1 MLNKNKVYYS
11 LRQREKSGGIQLLE
25 WVDSVSGLFVKPI
38 AIVFP
43 WRAEKIKMFVERLS
57 QQTLRKFDQNASQQT
72 LRKFDQNASQ
82 QTFKKSL
89 IKNASQKGEETRL
102 NTEDAMRV
110 LVAMKLATS
119 IRERQRIEEALE
131 ILYSLSDEET
141 SFWAWKIL
149 TYKTKGASA
158 FKAMY
163 LRR

>member
-43 WRAEKIKMFVERLS
+43 WRAEMIKMFVERLS

-72 LRKFDQNASQ
+72 FKKSLTKNASQ
-82 QTFKKSL
+82 Q
-89 IKNASQKGEETRL
+89 GEETRL
-102 NTEDAMRV
+102 STEDAMRV
-110 LVAMKLATS
+110 LVAIKLATS

>member
-11 LRQREKSGGIQLLE
+11 LRQREKTNSIQLLE
-25 WVDSVSGLFVKPI
+25 HVDSVSGLFVKPI

-43 WRAEKIKMFVERLS
+43 WRAEMIKMFVERLS

-72 LRKFDQNASQ
+72 L
-82 QTFKKSL
+82 KKSL
-89 IKNASQKGEETRL
+89 TKNASQKGEETRL
-102 NTEDAMRV
+102 STEDAMRV

-163 LRR
+163 LGR

>member
-11 LRQREKSGGIQLLE
+11 LRQREKTKSIQLLE
-25 WVDSVSGLFVKPI
+25 HVDSVSGLFVKPI

-43 WRAEKIKMFVERLS
+43 WRAEMIKMFVERLS

-72 LRKFDQNASQ
+72 
-82 QTFKKSL
+82 FKKSL
-89 IKNASQKGEETRL
+89 TKNASQKGEETML
-102 NTEDAMRV
+102 STEDAMRV

-158 FKAMY
+158 FKAVY

>member
-25 WVDSVSGLFVKPI
+25 HVDSVSGLFVKPI

-43 WRAEKIKMFVERLS
+43 WRAEMIKMFIERLS

-72 LRKFDQNASQ
+72 L
-82 QTFKKSL
+82 KKSL
-89 IKNASQKGEETRL
+89 TKNASQKGEETRL
-102 NTEDAMRV
+102 STEDAMRV

-163 LRR
+163 LGR

>member
-1 MLNKNKVYYS
+1 
-11 LRQREKSGGIQLLE
+11 
-25 WVDSVSGLFVKPI
+25 
-38 AIVFP
+38 
-43 WRAEKIKMFVERLS
+43 LS
-57 QQTLRKFDQNASQQT
+57 
-72 LRKFDQNASQ
+72 
-82 QTFKKSL
+82 
-89 IKNASQKGEETRL
+89 
-102 NTEDAMRV
+102 TEDAMRV

-163 LRR
+163 LRK

>member
-25 WVDSVSGLFVKPI
+25 HVDSVSGLFVKPI

-43 WRAEKIKMFVERLS
+43 WRAEMIKMFVERLS

-72 LRKFDQNASQ
+72 
-82 QTFKKSL
+82 FKKSL
-89 IKNASQKGEETRL
+89 TKNASQKGEETML
-102 NTEDAMRV
+102 STEDAMRV

>member
-11 LRQREKSGGIQLLE
+11 LRQREKTNSIQLLE

-43 WRAEKIKMFVERLS
+43 WRAEMIKMFVERLS

-72 LRKFDQNASQ
+72 
-82 QTFKKSL
+82 FKKSL
-89 IKNASQKGEETRL
+89 TKNASQKGEETRL
-102 NTEDAMRV
+102 STEDAMRV

-131 ILYSLSDEET
+131 TLYSLSDEET

>member
-25 WVDSVSGLFVKPI
+25 HVDSVSGLFVKPI

-43 WRAEKIKMFVERLS
+43 WRAEMIKMFVERLS

-72 LRKFDQNASQ
+72 L
-82 QTFKKSL
+82 KKSL
-89 IKNASQKGEETRL
+89 TKNASQKGEETRL
-102 NTEDAMRV
+102 STEDAMRV

-163 LRR
+163 LRK

>member
-11 LRQREKSGGIQLLE
+11 LRQREKTKSIQLLE
-25 WVDSVSGLFVKPI
+25 HVDSVSGLFVKPI

-43 WRAEKIKMFVERLS
+43 WRAEMIKMFVERLS

-72 LRKFDQNASQ
+72 L
-82 QTFKKSL
+82 KKSL
-89 IKNASQKGEETRL
+89 TKNASQKGEETRL
-102 NTEDAMRV
+102 STEDAMRV

-163 LRR
+163 LGR

>member
-25 WVDSVSGLFVKPI
+25 HVDSVSGLFVKPI

-43 WRAEKIKMFVERLS
+43 WRAEMIKMFVERLS

-72 LRKFDQNASQ
+72 L
-82 QTFKKSL
+82 KKNL
-89 IKNASQKGEETRL
+89 TKNVSQKGEETRL
-102 NTEDAMRV
+102 STEDAMRV

-158 FKAMY
+158 FKAVY

>member
-1 MLNKNKVYYS
+1 MLNKNKIYYS

-25 WVDSVSGLFVKPI
+25 HVDSVSGLFVKPI
-38 AIVFP
+38 VIVFP
-43 WRAEKIKMFVERLS
+43 WRAEMIKMFVERL
-57 QQTLRKFDQNASQQT
+57 LRKE
-72 LRKFDQNASQ
+72 
-82 QTFKKSL
+82 
-89 IKNASQKGEETRL
+89 IEEETRL
-102 NTEDAMRV
+102 STEDAMRV
-110 LVAMKLATS
+110 LVAMKLATG

-163 LRR
+163 LRK

>member
-11 LRQREKSGGIQLLE
+11 LRQREKTNSIQLLE
-25 WVDSVSGLFVKPI
+25 HVDSVSGLFVKPI

-43 WRAEKIKMFVERLS
+43 WRAEMIKMFVERLS
-57 QQTLRKFDQNASQQT
+57 QQTLRKFDQNASQ
-72 LRKFDQNASQ
+72 
-82 QTFKKSL
+82 
-89 IKNASQKGEETRL
+89 KGEETRL
-102 NTEDAMRV
+102 STEDAMRV

-149 TYKTKGASA
+149 TYRTKGASA

>member
-25 WVDSVSGLFVKPI
+25 HVDSVSGLFVKPI

-43 WRAEKIKMFVERLS
+43 WRAEMIKMFVERLS
-57 QQTLRKFDQNASQQT
+57 QQTLRKFDQNA
-72 LRKFDQNASQ
+72 L
-82 QTFKKSL
+82 
-89 IKNASQKGEETRL
+89 QKGEETRL
-102 NTEDAMRV
+102 STEDAMRV

-163 LRR
+163 LRK

>member
-11 LRQREKSGGIQLLE
+11 LRQREKTKSIQLLE
-25 WVDSVSGLFVKPI
+25 HVDSVSGLFVKPI

-43 WRAEKIKMFVERLS
+43 WRAEMIKMFVERLS

-72 LRKFDQNASQ
+72 
-82 QTFKKSL
+82 FKKSL
-89 IKNASQKGEETRL
+89 TKNVSQKGEETRL
-102 NTEDAMRV
+102 STEDAMRV

-158 FKAMY
+158 FKAVY

>member
-11 LRQREKSGGIQLLE
+11 LRQREKTNSIQLLE
-25 WVDSVSGLFVKPI
+25 HVDSVSGLFVKPI

-43 WRAEKIKMFVERLS
+43 WRAEMIKMFVERLS

-72 LRKFDQNASQ
+72 
-82 QTFKKSL
+82 FKKSL
-89 IKNASQKGEETRL
+89 TKNASQKGEETRL
-102 NTEDAMRV
+102 STEDAMRV

-149 TYKTKGASA
+149 TYRTKGASA

>member
-43 WRAEKIKMFVERLS
+43 WRAEMIKMFVERLS

-72 LRKFDQNASQ
+72 FKKSLTKNASQ
-82 QTFKKSL
+82 Q
-89 IKNASQKGEETRL
+89 GEETRL
-102 NTEDAMRV
+102 STEDAMRV

>member
-25 WVDSVSGLFVKPI
+25 HVDSVSGLFVKPI

-43 WRAEKIKMFVERLS
+43 WRAEMIKMFVERLS
-57 QQTLRKFDQNASQQT
+57 QQTL
-72 LRKFDQNASQ
+72 
-82 QTFKKSL
+82 KKSL
-89 IKNASQKGEETRL
+89 TKNASQKGEETRL
-102 NTEDAMRV
+102 STEDAMRV

-163 LRR
+163 LRK

>member
-11 LRQREKSGGIQLLE
+11 LRQREKTNSIQLLE
-25 WVDSVSGLFVKPI
+25 HVDSVSGLFVKPI

-43 WRAEKIKMFVERLS
+43 WRAEMIKMFVERLS

-72 LRKFDQNASQ
+72 L
-82 QTFKKSL
+82 KKSL
-89 IKNASQKGEETRL
+89 TKNASQKGEETRL
-102 NTEDAMRV
+102 STEDAMRV

-131 ILYSLSDEET
+131 TLYSLSNEET

-149 TYKTKGASA
+149 TYKNKGASA

>member
-11 LRQREKSGGIQLLE
+11 LRQREKTNSIQLLE
-25 WVDSVSGLFVKPI
+25 HVDSVSGLFVKPI

-43 WRAEKIKMFVERLS
+43 WRAEMIKMFIERLS

-72 LRKFDQNASQ
+72 L
-82 QTFKKSL
+82 KKSL

-102 NTEDAMRV
+102 STEDAMRV

>member
-11 LRQREKSGGIQLLE
+11 LRQREKTNSIQLLE
-25 WVDSVSGLFVKPI
+25 HVDSVSGLFVKPI

-43 WRAEKIKMFVERLS
+43 WRAEMIKMFVERLS

-72 LRKFDQNASQ
+72 L
-82 QTFKKSL
+82 KKNL
-89 IKNASQKGEETRL
+89 TKNVSQKGEETRL
-102 NTEDAMRV
+102 STEDAMRV

-158 FKAMY
+158 FKAVY

>member
-1 MLNKNKVYYS
+1 MLNKNKIYYS

-25 WVDSVSGLFVKPI
+25 HVDSVSGLFVKPI

-43 WRAEKIKMFVERLS
+43 WRAEMIKMFVERL
-57 QQTLRKFDQNASQQT
+57 LRKE
-72 LRKFDQNASQ
+72 
-82 QTFKKSL
+82 
-89 IKNASQKGEETRL
+89 IEEETRL
-102 NTEDAMRV
+102 STEDAMRV

-163 LRR
+163 LGR

>member
-43 WRAEKIKMFVERLS
+43 WRAEMIKMFVERLS
-57 QQTLRKFDQNASQQT
+57 QQTLRKFDQ
-72 LRKFDQNASQ
+72 
-82 QTFKKSL
+82 
-89 IKNASQKGEETRL
+89 NASQKGEETRL

>member
-25 WVDSVSGLFVKPI
+25 HVDSVSGLFVKPI

-43 WRAEKIKMFVERLS
+43 WRAEMIKMFVERLS

-72 LRKFDQNASQ
+72 L
-82 QTFKKSL
+82 KKSL
-89 IKNASQKGEETRL
+89 TKNASQKGEETRL
-102 NTEDAMRV
+102 STEDAMRV

>member
-11 LRQREKSGGIQLLE
+11 LRQREKTKSIQLLE
-25 WVDSVSGLFVKPI
+25 HVDSVSGLFVKPI

-43 WRAEKIKMFVERLS
+43 WRAEMIKMFVERLS

-72 LRKFDQNASQ
+72 FKKSLTKNASQ
-82 QTFKKSL
+82 Q
-89 IKNASQKGEETRL
+89 GEETRL
-102 NTEDAMRV
+102 STEDAMRV
-110 LVAMKLATS
+110 LVAIKLATS

-163 LRR
+163 LGR

>member
-11 LRQREKSGGIQLLE
+11 LRQREKTNSIQLLE
-25 WVDSVSGLFVKPI
+25 HVDSVSGLFVKPI

-43 WRAEKIKMFVERLS
+43 WRAEMIKMFVERLS

-72 LRKFDQNASQ
+72 
-82 QTFKKSL
+82 FKKSL
-89 IKNASQKGEETRL
+89 TKNVSQKGEETRL
-102 NTEDAMRV
+102 STEDAMRV

-158 FKAMY
+158 FKAVY

>member
-11 LRQREKSGGIQLLE
+11 LRQREKTNSIQLLE
-25 WVDSVSGLFVKPI
+25 HVDSVSGLFVKPI

-43 WRAEKIKMFVERLS
+43 WRAEMIKMFVERLS

-72 LRKFDQNASQ
+72 L
-82 QTFKKSL
+82 KKSL
-89 IKNASQKGEETRL
+89 TQNASQKGEETRL
-102 NTEDAMRV
+102 STEDAMRV